1 MECIKHFVSS
11 PNIEA
16 NSKHIPNKKDSTK
29 LQEKVA
35 EKGCKKVINIFIY
48 LLIFSINILLSLKSS
63 TISKK

>member
-1 MECIKHFVSS
+1 MECIKHIVSS

-48 LLIFSINILLSLKSS
+48 LLIFSIIYF
-63 TISKK
+63 

>member
-48 LLIFSINILLSLKSS
+48 LLIFSIIYF
-63 TISKK
+63 

>member
-1 MECIKHFVSS
+1 MECIKHIVSS

-35 EKGCKKVINIFIY
+35 KKGCKKVINIFIY
-48 LLIFSINILLSLKSS
+48 LLIFSIDILLSLKSS

>member
-1 MECIKHFVSS
+1 MECIKHIVSS

-35 EKGCKKVINIFIY
+35 KKGCKKVINIFIY